1 MKKGILVICSF
12 NQHVLS
18 ICSLAICSHDSGWD
32 EPEIICIWRQKEAE
46 CRTQG
51 KICLLRV
58 VAGGGGGG
66 KVREMGGE
74 PGNSESVK
82 YFIIIMAL

>member
-1 MKKGILVICSF
+1 MKTEGSWMR
-12 NQHVLS
+12 NS
-18 ICSLAICSHDSGWD
+18 
-32 EPEIICIWRQKEAE
+32 
-46 CRTQG
+46 G
-51 KICLLRV
+51 KIRLLRV

-74 PGNSESVK
+74 PGNGESVK